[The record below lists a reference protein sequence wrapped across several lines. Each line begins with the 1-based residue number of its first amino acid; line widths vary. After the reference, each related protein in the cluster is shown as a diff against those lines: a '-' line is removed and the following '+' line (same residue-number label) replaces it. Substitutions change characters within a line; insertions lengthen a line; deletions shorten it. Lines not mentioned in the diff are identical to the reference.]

1 MSEQGLSV
9 VLGTYNRKAFLKKT
23 ICSVRKE
30 FEHWDVPHEIIVID
44 GGSNDGTFA
53 WLTRQKDV
61 VSIIQHNRGLW
72 QGKPIERRSWGY
84 FMNLGFK
91 CAQGKYVCM
100 ISDDCVI
107 VPGSLKNGY
116 EEVEVRLIQGE
127 RLGALAFYWRNWPN
141 SKKYFVI
148 TVKDQVYLNH
158 GIYLRK
164 ALEDVDYINEDD
176 YFFYCAD
183 TDLTFRLI
191 KAGYTVEAT
200 TKALIEHCQHIT
212 VKVRRENKGENKE
225 RLRHD
230 ETALQQ
236 NWQEFFGEE
245 RYENVV
251 VYAETDDVIPDDA
264 TAKRAFG
271 WVYRSQRLKQ
281 AIYFQ
286 WQRLK
291 KLFIPRLFV

>member
-1 MSEQGLSV
+1 LCLKPQYLKEKETNMSVGRNMSERGLSV

-23 ICSVRKE
+23 IGSVRKE
-30 FEHWDVPHEIIVID
+30 FEQWHVPHEIIVVD
-44 GGSNDGTFA
+44 GGSNDGTLA

-61 VSIIQHNRGLW
+61 VSIIQHNRGTW
-72 QGKPIERRSWGY
+72 QGRSIEQRSWGY

-91 CAQGKYVCM
+91 CAQRKYVCM
-100 ISDDCVI
+100 ISDDCLV

-116 EEVEVRLIQGE
+116 EEFEARLVQGK

-148 TVKDQVYLNH
+148 TVKGQVYVNH
-158 GIYLRK
+158 GLYLRK
-164 ALEDVDYINEDD
+164 ALEEVNYINEYD

-212 VKVRRENKGENKE
+212 VKIRRENKGKIKKDFGMMKLRFSKTGRSFSEKNATKMSWYMLKLMTSFPIIQQQKE
-225 RLRHD
+225 VLAVRIVI
-230 ETALQQ
+230 
-236 NWQEFFGEE
+236 
-245 RYENVV
+245 NV
-251 VYAETDDVIPDDA
+251 
-264 TAKRAFG
+264 
-271 WVYRSQRLKQ
+271 
-281 AIYFQ
+281 
-286 WQRLK
+286 
-291 KLFIPRLFV
+291 